1 MTQPDSPSTG
11 GPTTAPAKKTPRRP
25 TFRTAAVTA
34 PTADD
39 VLSAPAAAAPAAA
52 EPAAPPAVEPAA
64 AAPSAPVVDPDTVV
78 AAPVSKA
85 AAAPA
90 ATGKPIRVTVELEFD
105 EHRQLRRLCDRYAD
119 EIGVAQVAGAEA
131 FRALLHLALDDDTV
145 ARKLGKALAR
155 SGGSRRRS

>member
-1 MTQPDSPSTG
+1 MTQPDNPSTG
-11 GPTTAPAKKTPRRP
+11 GPTTAPARKAPRRP

-39 VLSAPAAAAPAAA
+39 VLGAPAAV
-52 EPAAPPAVEPAA
+52 EPAAPPPPPPAA
-64 AAPSAPVVDPDTVV
+64 AAADPDTV
-78 AAPVSKA
+78 APEPVSKA

-131 FRALLHLALDDDTV
+131 FRALLHLALDDETV

-155 SGGSRRRS
+155 TGGSRRRS

>member
-1 MTQPDSPSTG
+1 MTQPDNPSTG
-11 GPTTAPAKKTPRRP
+11 GPTTAPAKKAPR
-25 TFRTAAVTA
+25 RTAAVTA

-39 VLSAPAAAAPAAA
+39 VLGALAAV
-52 EPAAPPAVEPAA
+52 EPAAPPPPPPPAA
-64 AAPSAPVVDPDTVV
+64 AAAAADPDTV
-78 AAPVSKA
+78 APEPVSKA

-155 SGGSRRRS
+155 TGGSRRRT